1 MMQKTLD
8 LIRETLDGI
17 AGLFRPASPQPLPV
31 RIRTDDQRT
40 PPHER

>member
-1 MMQKTLD
+1 MMQRSLAILLD
-8 LIRETLDGI
+8 ALDRL
-17 AGLFRPASPQPLPV
+17 AGLIAPAQPQRLPV